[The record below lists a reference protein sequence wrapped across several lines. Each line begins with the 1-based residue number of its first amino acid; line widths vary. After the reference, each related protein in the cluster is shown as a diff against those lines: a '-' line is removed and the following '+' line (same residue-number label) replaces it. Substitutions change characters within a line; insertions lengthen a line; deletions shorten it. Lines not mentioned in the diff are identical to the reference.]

1 MTVTQKQLKNLIQNS
16 ERTPEERRALARK
29 AGIASGKARNWKAEM
44 QKQVSANWNTEVPG
58 KEMQDNL
65 KKANLPPTY
74 FGQFLFNFT
83 QRAHKNPLMLR
94 ALLEVM
100 DVLSPNQN
108 NVTVNATPIIIGGE
122 ENLE

>member
-1 MTVTQKQLKNLIQNS
+1 MAVTEKQMANLIPGNQRTPS
-16 ERTPEERRALARK
+16 ERRELARK

-44 QKQVSANWNTEVPG
+44 QQKVGANWNTEVPDP
-58 KEMQDNL
+58 KMKAAL

-74 FGQFLFNFT
+74 FGQFLFNFI
-83 QRAHKNPLMLR
+83 QRASKNPLMLR
-94 ALLEVM
+94 SLLEVM

-122 ENLE
+122 DKLE